1 MGGRR
6 EEERDLTTR
15 FTFVCVIIRSGLIFL
30 IEFKLLSESADHF
43 IDGDVDY
50 CLLDALR

>member
-1 MGGRR
+1 MI
-6 EEERDLTTR
+6 R
-15 FTFVCVIIRSGLIFL
+15 FKFVCVIIRSGLIWFL
-30 IEFKLLSESADHF
+30 IEFKLLPESADHF